1 MYAPLLGVAVGGDVA
16 VVETD
21 DEEEDEDE
29 DTGPDDVPG
38 STVWIVPVGTGLIHL
53 VVIKPGT
60 TVPRLVD
67 TVEVLV

>member
-1 MYAPLLGVAVGGDVA
+1 MSATRAQPRRARGGARVYAPLLGVAVGGDVA

-29 DTGPDDVPG
+29 DTG
-38 STVWIVPVGTGLIHL
+38 LIHL